1 MNPNQESWNRQIG
14 INMKP
19 HSAHVREYYRH
30 IYPMKFALRL
40 IPPVLIFGFLLGVFA
55 ANTWL
60 FTECILGI

>member
-1 MNPNQESWNRQIG
+1 MSQNQESWNQQIG

-30 IYPMKFALRL
+30 IFPMGFALRL
-40 IPPVLIFGFLLGVFA
+40 IPPVLIFGFLMGILV

-60 FTECILGI
+60 AFQCSWPF